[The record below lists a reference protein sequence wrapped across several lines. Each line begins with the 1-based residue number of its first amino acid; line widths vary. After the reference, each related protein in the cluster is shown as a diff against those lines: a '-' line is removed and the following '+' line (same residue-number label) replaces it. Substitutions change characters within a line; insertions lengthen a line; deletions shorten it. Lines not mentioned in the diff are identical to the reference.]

1 MKAISLILQCYNR
14 RFELLRLEPEV
25 NQIKEYI
32 DTVKKA
38 SKDIEMKEKRI
49 QAYLEGRRLTQSD
62 IDLATNPEAVF

>member
-25 NQIKEYI
+25 NQIKEYT

-38 SKDIEMKEKRI
+38 SKDIHMKEKRI
-49 QAYLEGRRLTQSD
+49 QAYLEGRRLMQSD

>member
-14 RFELLRLEPEV
+14 RFELLRLDPEV

-49 QAYLEGRRLTQSD
+49 QAYLEGRKLTQRD
-62 IDLATNPEAVF
+62 IDIATNPEAVF